1 MGKFL
6 FVYHGGGMPESE
18 EEQRS
23 TVEAW
28 MQWLGS
34 LGASV
39 IDGGNPVGVSSTV
52 RSDGS
57 VSEDGGANPATGY
70 GLFSASDRAAAVE
83 MAKGCPILTSGG
95 SVEVAEIF
103 ET

>member
-18 EEQRS
+18 EQQHKV
-23 TVEAW
+23 VEAW
-28 MQWLGS
+28 VQWLS
-34 LGASV
+34 ELGDNV

-52 RSDGS
+52 MSDGS
-57 VSEDGGANPATGY
+57 VTEDGGANPATGY
-70 GLFSASDRAAAVE
+70 GLFAAADKAAAVQ